1 MRMPLAIVTIFLS
14 VSVVTAQSRLDS
26 RVQGYLLRLF
36 PSAISFSDENGP
48 PRHFK
53 AYSGSG
59 KDQKLLGLAFWT
71 TEVEP
76 LERGYDGPIK
86 MIVGMTT
93 NGTLTN
99 VIVVEH
105 HEPYGYFSIE
115 PPAFTAQF
123 AGKSIR
129 DAFKVGDDVD
139 AIS

>member
-1 MRMPLAIVTIFLS
+1 MKASLVLLTMLLGLS
-14 VSVVTAQSRLDS
+14 VVGAQSQLDS
-26 RVQGYLLRLF
+26 RTQGYLLRLF
-36 PSAISFSDENGP
+36 PTAVSFSSENGP

-53 AYSGSG
+53 AYSSPAG

-76 LERGYDGPIK
+76 LERAYDGPIK

-105 HEPYGYFSIE
+105 HE
-115 PPAFTAQF
+115 
-123 AGKSIR
+123 
-129 DAFKVGDDVD
+129 
-139 AIS
+139 